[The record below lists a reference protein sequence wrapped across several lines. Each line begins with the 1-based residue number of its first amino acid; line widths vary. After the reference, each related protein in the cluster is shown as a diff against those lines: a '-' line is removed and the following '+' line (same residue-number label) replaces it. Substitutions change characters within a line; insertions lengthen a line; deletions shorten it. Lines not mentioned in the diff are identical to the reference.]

1 MIRRWFEKG
10 KEHDSSAGHASS
22 GPRMPR
28 HSGGWAALRK
38 RLQAEPG
45 LRIIDSGATSPTNI
59 NYLTSLGHSVFL
71 TDLATEACTG
81 SWQTGTDENDKPI
94 YNTEGYLK
102 QTLDFGGKM
111 YDIVL
116 LWTALDYIPEPFV
129 PAVVS
134 HLYASLNPGGQVLAF
149 FHTRKQP
156 EESAFC
162 RFHVTDSDTVD
173 MQLAQPFPIQRVFTN
188 RSIQDLFS
196 QWSGFRQFLAKDS
209 ISEVI
214 ITR

>member
-1 MIRRWFEKG
+1 MIRSWFDK
-10 KEHDSSAGHASS
+10 KEGQGSARG
-22 GPRMPR
+22 GPRYPR
-28 HSGGWAALRK
+28 HSGGWASLRK
-38 RLQAEPG
+38 RLEAEPG

-59 NYLTSLGHSVFL
+59 NYLTNLGHSVFL

-81 SWQTGTDENDKPI
+81 AWQVGVDDDDKPI
-94 YNTEGYLK
+94 YNVEGYLK
-102 QTLDFGGKM
+102 QTLDFAGKM
-111 YDIVL
+111 YDVVL
-116 LWTALDYIPEPFV
+116 LWTALDYLPGPFV
-129 PAVVS
+129 PAVVA
-134 HLYASLNPGGQVLAF
+134 HLYASVNPGGQVLAF

-156 EESAFC
+156 EESAHC
-162 RFHVTDSDTVD
+162 RFHITTGDTVE

-188 RSIQDLFS
+188 RSIQDLFN

>member
-1 MIRRWFEKG
+1 MIRNWFDKS
-10 KEHDSSAGHASS
+10 KETGTPTGTGAS

-28 HSGGWAALRK
+28 HSGGWGALRK
-38 RLQAEPG
+38 RLQGEPG

-71 TDLATEACTG
+71 TDLATEACAG
-81 SWQTGTDENDKPI
+81 AWQTGTDADDKPI
-94 YNTEGYLK
+94 FDTEGYLK
-102 QTLDFGGKM
+102 QTLDFAGKK

-116 LWTALDYIPEPFV
+116 LWTALDYLPEPFV
-129 PAVVS
+129 PAVVA
-134 HLYASLNPGGQVLAF
+134 HLYAALNPGGQVLAF

-156 EESAFC
+156 EESAHC
-162 RFHVTDSDTVD
+162 RFHVTDSDTVE